1 MSNPEPSDAALRQPR
16 YWPAW
21 LGIGLLWASAHC
33 PHPVR
38 MGIGRT
44 LGWLMY
50 LVGRDR
56 RHITEVNLQLCFPEL
71 DDRAQRRLVRR
82 TFVSNAIGM
91 VETAVAWF
99 RDPALLR
106 DRVRL
111 TGQEHLT
118 EALAHG
124 KGVLLLGG
132 HFTTLDLGGALLS
145 LFQDLDVTYRPHPNP
160 VFQRYMLRGRE
171 RLYGTAFD
179 RTEVRGML
187 RSLKKNRV
195 VWYAPDQDYGAKHS
209 VFAPFFGIPAASITA
224 TARFAEMSGARVVPF
239 SHFRSDDN
247 RGYELRVEPPL
258 ENFPGPTA
266 EASAT
271 RVNEWL
277 ESAIRRHPDQ
287 YMWLHR
293 RFKTRPPREPRPY
306 HRKLVKKI
314 SERRLLAMY
323 QLGEPVVGPRESPQ
337 VLKLADGEYI
347 KFFRHRKLV
356 STSRIRPQG
365 LQFVRN
371 SLALREYNICAP
383 VCDRM
388 YRCRKHGVDV
398 VRYHGVEGDEIRE
411 LVAGGDLQLLD
422 RLPAYLE
429 MLHSRG
435 IMFRAIHLA
444 NILRTPDD
452 RFALIDISDLDI
464 KGIPLNTWRRARN
477 ILHLLN
483 KRDDREIFTRYG
495 REKFVEGYLA
505 AWGISDYRA
514 SYLRNYV
521 KRNAEF

>member
-1 MSNPEPSDAALRQPR
+1 MSDPESRSVNLRHPR

-21 LGIGLLWASAHC
+21 
-33 PHPVR
+33 
-38 MGIGRT
+38 MGIGRS

-50 LVGRDR
+50 LLGRDR

-71 DDRAQRRLVRR
+71 DPRAQRRLVRR

-99 RDPALLR
+99 GDPGSLR
-106 DRVRL
+106 ARTRL
-111 TGQEHLT
+111 QGKEHLDR
-118 EALAHG
+118 ALAQG

-145 LFQDLDVTYRPHPNP
+145 LYQDVDVTYRPHPNP
-160 VFQRYMLRGRE
+160 VFQHFMLRGRE

-179 RTEVRGML
+179 RAEVRGML
-187 RSLKKNRV
+187 RSLKRNRV

-224 TARFAEMSGARVVPF
+224 TARFAEMSGAPVVPF
-239 SHFRSDDN
+239 SHFRSEDN
-247 RGYELRVEPPL
+247 SRYELHIDPPL
-258 ENFPGPTA
+258 ENFPGCDA
-266 EASAT
+266 VDSAT

-293 RFKTRPPREPRPY
+293 RFKTRPPGEPRPY
-306 HRKLVKKI
+306 RSKLVKKI
-314 SERRLLAMY
+314 SENRLLALY
-323 QLGEPVVGPRESPQ
+323 QQGEPLVGPREQPK
-337 VLKLADGEYI
+337 VLRLPDGEYM
-347 KFFRHRKLV
+347 KFFRHRKLI
-356 STSRIRPQG
+356 STSRIRPQA
-365 LQFVRN
+365 LQFVKN
-371 SLALREYNICAP
+371 SLALREYNIIAP

-398 VRYHGVEGDEIRE
+398 VRYHGVEGTE
-411 LVAGGDLQLLD
+411 LRDLVEQGDGSVLD

-444 NILRTPDD
+444 NILLTPQD
-452 RFALIDISDLDI
+452 RLALIDISDLDI
-464 KGIPLNTWRRARN
+464 KGGPLNTWRRARN

-483 KRDDREIFTRYG
+483 KRDDRDAFTRYG
-495 REKFVEGYLA
+495 RERFVEAYLQ
-505 AWGISDYRA
+505 AWGVSDYRA
-514 SYLRNYV
+514 SYLRSYV
-521 KRNAEF
+521 RRNAEV